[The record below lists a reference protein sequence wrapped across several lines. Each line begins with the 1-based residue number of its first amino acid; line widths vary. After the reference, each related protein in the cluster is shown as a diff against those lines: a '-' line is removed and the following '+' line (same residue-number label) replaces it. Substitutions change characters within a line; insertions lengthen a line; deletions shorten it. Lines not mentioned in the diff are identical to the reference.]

1 MVAVL
6 AMVACRIPFM
16 GFLSANEERRV
27 IHNRELKLFDYCTL
41 RLLRREYALSV
52 MADGLQ
58 KSGSSLGKMID
69 TSNLH
74 ESNICLTLSHCR

>member
-27 IHNRELKLFDYCTL
+27 IHIRELKLFNYCTL
-41 RLLRREYALSV
+41 RLLRWEYALSV
-52 MADGLQ
+52 MADGL
-58 KSGSSLGKMID
+58 
-69 TSNLH
+69 
-74 ESNICLTLSHCR
+74 